1 VGCVVEA
8 AHRVLF
14 ELTTTREA
22 TQSLRV
28 EPGAKHPVWKTQ
40 SKFPK
45 IMDPEDNNS
54 GTQANEGKGSSADK
68 EDNDK
73 RSTPGKDLAASAVI
87 AVFAVL
93 VMLLAL
99 RMPNPGTLFTAPGLL
114 PFLTGLAL
122 LIMAAGL
129 GISSIRADGVKA
141 LLQGP
146 GKSVRD
152 YFADIENWRTLL
164 LIGIIILY
172 VIVTQQIAFDLRFPT
187 KFFAFS
193 FSSYELIS
201 IITLTLILRIFWR
214 ATLVRCLL
222 VSAFWI
228 IALASV
234 FRYAFHILLPGLG

>member
-14 ELTTTREA
+14 ESTTTREA
-22 TQSLRV
+22 DGLDFTAMGGKRQGR
-28 EPGAKHPVWKTQ
+28 EATQ

-45 IMDPEDNNS
+45 IMDPGDNNS
-54 GTQANEGKGSSADK
+54 VTQANEGIESSADK

-73 RSTPGKDLAASAVI
+73 RSTPGKDLTASAVI

-99 RMPNPGTLFTAPGLL
+99 RMPNPGTLFTHPGLL

-146 GKSVRD
+146 GKSARD
-152 YFADIENWRTLL
+152 YFADIESWRALL

-187 KFFAFS
+187 N
-193 FSSYELIS
+193 
-201 IITLTLILRIFWR
+201 
-214 ATLVRCLL
+214 
-222 VSAFWI
+222 
-228 IALASV
+228 
-234 FRYAFHILLPGLG
+234 

>member
-1 VGCVVEA
+1 
-8 AHRVLF
+8 
-14 ELTTTREA
+14 
-22 TQSLRV
+22 
-28 EPGAKHPVWKTQ
+28 
-40 SKFPK
+40 
-45 IMDPEDNNS
+45 MDHEDNNPV
-54 GTQANEGKGSSADK
+54 TQGNEDKGSSADK
-68 EDNDK
+68 AGKDK

-87 AVFAVL
+87 AVFSVF

-99 RMPNPGTLFTAPGLL
+99 RMPNPGTVYTHPGLL

-129 GISSIRADGVKA
+129 GIRSVRVGGVKA

-146 GKSVRD
+146 GKSVRA

-164 LIGIIILY
+164 VIGIIILY
-172 VIVTQQIAFDLRFPT
+172 VIVTQQITFDLRIPT
-187 KFFAFS
+187 KFFVFN

-222 VSAFWI
+222 VSALWI

-234 FRYAFHILLPGLG
+234 FRYGFHILLPGLG

>member
-1 VGCVVEA
+1 
-8 AHRVLF
+8 
-14 ELTTTREA
+14 
-22 TQSLRV
+22 
-28 EPGAKHPVWKTQ
+28 
-40 SKFPK
+40 
-45 IMDPEDNNS
+45 MDPEDNNPV
-54 GTQANEGKGSSADK
+54 TQANGDKGSSADK

-73 RSTPGKDLAASAVI
+73 RSTPGKDLTASAVI
-87 AVFAVL
+87 AAFAVL

-99 RMPNPGTLFTAPGLL
+99 RMPNPGTRFTAPGLL

-129 GISSIRADGVKA
+129 GIRSVGKGGVTA

-146 GKSVRD
+146 AKSMRA
-152 YFADIENWRTLL
+152 YFADIESWRTLL

-187 KFFAFS
+187 KFFVFN

-201 IITLTLILRIFWR
+201 IITLTLVLRIFWR

>member
-1 VGCVVEA
+1 MV
-8 AHRVLF
+8 
-14 ELTTTREA
+14 
-22 TQSLRV
+22 
-28 EPGAKHPVWKTQ
+28 
-40 SKFPK
+40 
-45 IMDPEDNNS
+45 
-54 GTQANEGKGSSADK
+54 
-68 EDNDK
+68 
-73 RSTPGKDLAASAVI
+73 
-87 AVFAVL
+87 
-93 VMLLAL
+93 LAL

-129 GISSIRADGVKA
+129 GIRSVGMGGVKA

-146 GKSVRD
+146 GKSVRA

-164 LIGIIILY
+164 LIAIIILY
-172 VIVTQQIAFDLRFPT
+172 VIVTQQIAFDLRLPT
-187 KFFAFS
+187 KFFVFY

-214 ATLVRCLL
+214 ATWVRCLL
-222 VSAFWI
+222 VSACWI

>member
-1 VGCVVEA
+1 MGHENNN
-8 AHRVLF
+8 
-14 ELTTTREA
+14 
-22 TQSLRV
+22 
-28 EPGAKHPVWKTQ
+28 PV
-40 SKFPK
+40 
-45 IMDPEDNNS
+45 
-54 GTQANEGKGSSADK
+54 TQANEGKGSSADK
-68 EDNDK
+68 EGNDN

-87 AVFAVL
+87 AAFAL
-93 VMLLAL
+93 FVMPLAL
-99 RMPNPGTLFTAPGLL
+99 RMSNPGTVFTAPGLL

-122 LIMAAGL
+122 LIMAVGL
-129 GISSIRADGVKA
+129 GIRSVRAGGAKG

-146 GKSVRD
+146 AKSVRD
-152 YFADIENWRTLL
+152 YFADIENLRALL

-172 VIVTQQIAFDLRFPT
+172 VIVAQQITFDLRFPT
-187 KFFAFS
+187 DFFVFN

-222 VSAFWI
+222 VSAFWS

>member
-14 ELTTTREA
+14 
-22 TQSLRV
+22 
-28 EPGAKHPVWKTQ
+28 G

-45 IMDPEDNNS
+45 IMDPEDNNPV
-54 GTQANEGKGSSADK
+54 TQANEGKGSSADK

-99 RMPNPGTLFTAPGLL
+99 RMPNPGTLYTAPGLL
-114 PFLTGLAL
+114 PFLT
-122 LIMAAGL
+122 
-129 GISSIRADGVKA
+129 
-141 LLQGP
+141 
-146 GKSVRD
+146 VRD

>member
-14 ELTTTREA
+14 ESTTTREA
-22 TQSLRV
+22 DGLDFTAMGGKRQGR
-28 EPGAKHPVWKTQ
+28 EATQ

-45 IMDPEDNNS
+45 IMDPE
-54 GTQANEGKGSSADK
+54 GIESSADK

-73 RSTPGKDLAASAVI
+73 RSTPGKDLTASAVI

-152 YFADIENWRTLL
+152 YFADIESWRALL

-222 VSAFWI
+222 VSVFWI

>member
-1 VGCVVEA
+1 MA
-8 AHRVLF
+8 
-14 ELTTTREA
+14 
-22 TQSLRV
+22 
-28 EPGAKHPVWKTQ
+28 
-40 SKFPK
+40 
-45 IMDPEDNNS
+45 PEDNSPVTS
-54 GTQANEGKGSSADK
+54 GNEEKGSAAGKEGK
-68 EDNDK
+68 DK

-87 AVFAVL
+87 AAFALL
-93 VMLLAL
+93 VMIVAL

-129 GISSIRADGVKA
+129 GVRSIGAGGVKA

-146 GKSVRD
+146 GKVVRD
-152 YFADIENWRTLL
+152 YFADLENWRTLL

-172 VIVTQQIAFDLRFPT
+172 VIVTQQIAFDLRVPT
-187 KFFAFS
+187 KFFVFN

-201 IITLTLILRIFWR
+201 VITLTLVLRIFWR

-234 FRYAFHILLPGLG
+234 FRYGFHILLPGLG

>member
-1 VGCVVEA
+1 MA
-8 AHRVLF
+8 
-14 ELTTTREA
+14 
-22 TQSLRV
+22 
-28 EPGAKHPVWKTQ
+28 
-40 SKFPK
+40 
-45 IMDPEDNNS
+45 PEDHNS
-54 GTQANEGKGSSADK
+54 VTQADEGQGSAAGK
-68 EDNDK
+68 ESTDK

-87 AVFAVL
+87 AAFALL
-93 VMLLAL
+93 VMIVAL

-129 GISSIRADGVKA
+129 GIRSMGAGGVKA

-146 GKSVRD
+146 GQVVRG
-152 YFADIENWRTLL
+152 YFEDIENWRTLL
-164 LIGIIILY
+164 LIGIIIVY

-187 KFFAFS
+187 KFFVFN

-201 IITLTLILRIFWR
+201 IITLTLVLRIFWR

-222 VSAFWI
+222 VSACWI

-234 FRYAFHILLPGLG
+234 FRYGFHILLPGLG